1 MIRPNPATEA
11 SLSRVDGSKHSIDEL
26 KTILL
31 QNYLSGSIILGTVVF
46 FISLFISIQKQD
58 YVTAIFVTMLFLI
71 LFIITF
77 VRRINT
83 NIRSVTLAFLYIGTG
98 VLSILSTGIN
108 SNAILYFFTS
118 ILLLG
123 ILLRG
128 LWWVAGLALEGIL
141 VAAIGLFIQLNWIQ
155 LDTLFRTSNSIVNW
169 FTTITM
175 TLFIAF
181 VVVSPLANY
190 ISALRSQNAILDAEK
205 ENQDTNNMNL
215 NERISDLETE
225 VDKRKSKMLAARQIS
240 REITQQNSLQDLLND
255 SVDLI
260 CTQFEF
266 YYAAIFLSDE
276 RNEFAI
282 LKAAS
287 GEAGKQLISQGH
299 KLRIREEGIV
309 GYVVAR
315 GESRLA
321 LDVGEDSV
329 HFKNPLLPGTRS
341 EVGIPLKIG
350 TRIIGALDVQSDKE
364 TAFTEEDIDILQSVA
379 DQLASAIDKSIYI
392 SELESQIKELLIGSG
407 ESTRGVWRA
416 HLYGSKRNLSFIYRD
431 DHLTSEVSTPLLGD
445 ISESNIESNIS
456 EDQVGESNPIE
467 TVYSL
472 PIKLRD
478 QVLGMIKVR
487 YNGKKMPVRMVNLVN
502 IATDRLA
509 IALENARLL
518 ENIQERAEREHTVG
532 EISTKV
538 RSSQTIEAIMQT
550 AVSELG
556 KTLGVNEVSIQLKTA
571 DITEQA
577 KSVEER

>member
-1 MIRPNPATEA
+1 MISTSPASERTV
-11 SLSRVDGSKHSIDEL
+11 SRSDVSQHSINDL

-46 FISLFISIQKQD
+46 FISLFIAIQKQD
-58 YVTAIFVTMLFLI
+58 YITAVFVTIIFLI

-77 VRRINT
+77 VRSINT
-83 NIRSVTLAFLYIGTG
+83 NIRSVTLAFLYIATG
-98 VLSILSTGIN
+98 VLSILSSGIN

-118 ILLLG
+118 VLLLG

-128 LWWVAGLALEGIL
+128 LWWVAGLVFEGIL
-141 VAAIGLFIQLNWIQ
+141 ISVMGILIQFNWIQ
-155 LDTLFRTSNSIVNW
+155 LDALLFESSSMVNW

-175 TLFIAF
+175 TLFMAL
-181 VVVSPLANY
+181 VVVSPLAQY
-190 ISALRSQNAILDAEK
+190 LSALRVKNTTLDSEK
-205 ENQDTNNMNL
+205 EIQETNNVRL

-225 VDKRKSKMLAARQIS
+225 VDRRRSKMLAARQIS
-240 REITQQNSLQDLLND
+240 REISQQSSLQDLLND
-255 SVDLI
+255 SVDLV

-276 RNEFAI
+276 RNEFAV
-282 LKAAS
+282 LRAAS
-287 GEAGKQLISQGH
+287 GEAGKQLLSQGH

-309 GYVVAR
+309 GYVVSR
-315 GESRLA
+315 GETRLA

-341 EVGIPLKIG
+341 EVGIPLKTG
-350 TRIIGALDVQSDKE
+350 SKIIGALDVQSDKE
-364 TAFTEEDIDILQSVA
+364 TAFSEEDIDILQSIA

-392 SELESQIKELLIGSG
+392 TDLESQINELLIGSG
-407 ESTRGVWRA
+407 ESTRGVWRS
-416 HLYGSKRNLSFIYRD
+416 HLYGSRRNLSFTYRD
-431 DHLTSEVSTPLLGD
+431 DQLTSEPSTPLLSD
-445 ISESNIESNIS
+445 ISEATTETYSSDGE
-456 EDQVGESNPIE
+456 VGESNPIE

-478 QVLGMIKVR
+478 QALGMIKVR
-487 YNGKKMPVRMVNLVN
+487 YSGKKMPVRMINLVK

-509 IALENARLL
+509 VALENARLL

-571 DITEQA
+571 NNTNQE
-577 KSVEER
+577 

>member
-83 NIRSVTLAFLYIGTG
+83 YIRSVTLAFLYIGTG

-141 VAAIGLFIQLNWIQ
+141 IAAIGLFIQFNWIQ

-181 VVVSPLANY
+181 VVVSPLAHY

-225 VDKRKSKMLAARQIS
+225 VDKRRSKMLAARQIS

-315 GESRLA
+315 GETRLA

-392 SELESQIKELLIGSG
+392 NELESQIKELLIGSG

-416 HLYGSKRNLSFIYRD
+416 HLYGSRRNLSFIYRD
-431 DHLTSEVSTPLLGD
+431 DQLTSEVSTPLLGD
-445 ISESNIESNIS
+445 ISESTVESYTS

-472 PIKLRD
+472 PIKLRN

-502 IATDRLA
+502 IASDRLA

-571 DITEQA
+571 DNTEQA

>member
-11 SLSRVDGSKHSIDEL
+11 SFSRVDVSKHSIDEL

-58 YVTAIFVTMLFLI
+58 YVTAMFVTILFLI

-83 NIRSVTLAFLYIGTG
+83 NIRTVTLAFLYIGTG

-141 VAAIGLFIQLNWIQ
+141 IAAIGLFIQFNWIQ

-181 VVVSPLANY
+181 VVVSPLAHY

-225 VDKRKSKMLAARQIS
+225 VDKRRSKMLAARQIS

-315 GESRLA
+315 GETRLA

-392 SELESQIKELLIGSG
+392 NELESQIKELLIGSG

-416 HLYGSKRNLSFIYRD
+416 HLYGSRRNLSFIYRD
-431 DHLTSEVSTPLLGD
+431 DQLTSEVSTPLLGD
-445 ISESNIESNIS
+445 ISESTVESYTS
-456 EDQVGESNPIE
+456 EDQIDETNPIE

-487 YNGKKMPVRMVNLVN
+487 YNGKKIPLRMVNLVN

-538 RSSQTIEAIMQT
+538 RSSQTIESIMQT

-571 DITEQA
+571 DNTEQA

>member
-1 MIRPNPATEA
+1 MISTSPASERTV
-11 SLSRVDGSKHSIDEL
+11 SRSDVSQHSINDL

-46 FISLFISIQKQD
+46 FISLFIAIQKQD
-58 YVTAIFVTMLFLI
+58 YITAVFVTIIFLI

-77 VRRINT
+77 VRSINT
-83 NIRSVTLAFLYIGTG
+83 NIRSVTLAFLYIATG
-98 VLSILSTGIN
+98 VLSILSSGIN

-118 ILLLG
+118 VLLLG

-128 LWWVAGLALEGIL
+128 LWWVAGLVFEGIL
-141 VAAIGLFIQLNWIQ
+141 ISVMGILIQFNWIQ
-155 LDTLFRTSNSIVNW
+155 LDALLFESSSMVNW

-175 TLFIAF
+175 TLFMAL
-181 VVVSPLANY
+181 VVVSPLAQY
-190 ISALRSQNAILDAEK
+190 LSALRVKNTTLDSEK
-205 ENQDTNNMNL
+205 EIQETNNVRL

-225 VDKRKSKMLAARQIS
+225 VDRRRSKMLAARQIS
-240 REITQQNSLQDLLND
+240 REISQQSSLQDLLND
-255 SVDLI
+255 SVDLV

-276 RNEFAI
+276 RNEFAV
-282 LKAAS
+282 LRAAS
-287 GEAGKQLISQGH
+287 GEAGKQLLSQGH

-309 GYVVAR
+309 GYVVSR
-315 GESRLA
+315 GETRLA

-341 EVGIPLKIG
+341 EVGIPLKTG
-350 TRIIGALDVQSDKE
+350 SKIIGALDVQSDKE
-364 TAFTEEDIDILQSVA
+364 TAFSEEDIDILQSIA

-392 SELESQIKELLIGSG
+392 TDLESQINELLIGSG
-407 ESTRGVWRA
+407 ESTRGVWRS
-416 HLYGSKRNLSFIYRD
+416 HLYGSRRNLSFTYRD
-431 DHLTSEVSTPLLGD
+431 DQLTSEPSTPLLSD
-445 ISESNIESNIS
+445 ISEATTETFSSDGE
-456 EDQVGESNPIE
+456 VGESNPIE

-478 QVLGMIKVR
+478 QALGMIKVR
-487 YNGKKMPVRMVNLVN
+487 YSGKKMPVRMINLVK

-509 IALENARLL
+509 VALENARLL

-571 DITEQA
+571 NNTNQE
-577 KSVEER
+577 

>member
-1 MIRPNPATEA
+1 MIRSTPSNEATITRSEV
-11 SLSRVDGSKHSIDEL
+11 SHHSIDEFKNL
-26 KTILL
+26 LL

-58 YVTAIFVTMLFLI
+58 YVTAVLVTIIFLI

-77 VRRINT
+77 VRSINT
-83 NIRSVTLAFLYIGTG
+83 NIRTITLAFLYIATG
-98 VLSILSTGIN
+98 VLSILSSGIN

-123 ILLRG
+123 IMLRG
-128 LWWVAGLALEGIL
+128 LWWVAGLIFEGIL
-141 VAAIGLFIQLNWIQ
+141 ISVMGLLIQFNWIQ
-155 LDTLFRTSNSIVNW
+155 LDTIFRATNPIINW

-175 TLFIAF
+175 TLFMAF
-181 VVVSPLANY
+181 IVVSPLAQY
-190 ISALRSQNAILDAEK
+190 ISALRSQKINLEAEK
-205 ENQDTNNMNL
+205 EVQDLNNLRL
-215 NERISDLETE
+215 NERISSLETE
-225 VDKRKSKMLAARQIS
+225 VDKRRTKTLAARQIS
-240 REITQQNSLQDLLND
+240 REITQQSGFQEMLNE

-276 RNEFAI
+276 RNEFAV
-282 LKAAS
+282 LRAAS
-287 GEAGKQLISQGH
+287 GEAGKQLLSQGH

-315 GESRLA
+315 GETRLA

-329 HFKNPLLPGTRS
+329 HFKNPLLPETRS
-341 EVGIPLKIG
+341 EIGIPLKIG
-350 TRIIGALDVQSDKE
+350 AKVIGALDVQSDKE
-364 TAFTEEDIDILQSVA
+364 TAFSEEDIDILQSIA

-392 SELESQIKELLIGSG
+392 DDLESQVKELVIGSG
-407 ESTRGVWRA
+407 ESTRGVWRS
-416 HLYGSKRNLSFIYRD
+416 HLYGSKRNLSYIYRD
-431 DHLTSEVSTPLLGD
+431 DQLTSIGSTPLLSD
-445 ISESNIESNIS
+445 ITETTLEEYASDNLKSDSDS
-456 EDQVGESNPIE
+456 PV
-467 TVYSL
+467 TVYTL

-478 QVLGMIKVR
+478 QVLGLIKVR
-487 YNGKKMPVRMVNLVN
+487 YSGKKMPVRMVNLVN
-502 IATDRLA
+502 TATSRLA

-538 RSSQTIEAIMQT
+538 RASQTIEAIMQT

-556 KTLGVNEVSIQLKTA
+556 KTLGVNEVSIQLKTT
-571 DITEQA
+571 DNTDQE
-577 KSVEER
+577 

>member
-1 MIRPNPATEA
+1 MISTTPASETTFTHSEA
-11 SLSRVDGSKHSIDEL
+11 SQHSIDDL

-46 FISLFISIQKQD
+46 FISLFIAIQKQD
-58 YVTAIFVTMLFLI
+58 YITAIFVTIIFLI

-77 VRRINT
+77 VRRIKT
-83 NIRSVTLAFLYIGTG
+83 NIRSVTLAFLYIAAG
-98 VLSILSTGIN
+98 VLSILSSGIN
-108 SNAILYFFTS
+108 SNAILFFFTS

-128 LWWVAGLALEGIL
+128 LWWVAGLIFEAIL
-141 VAAIGLFIQLNWIQ
+141 ISVMGLFIQFNWIQ
-155 LDTLFRTSNSIVNW
+155 LDTFFRSSNSIVNW

-175 TLFIAF
+175 TLFVAF
-181 VVVSPLANY
+181 VVVSPLAQY
-190 ISALRSQNAILDAEK
+190 ISALRSRNISLDSDK
-205 ENQDTNNMNL
+205 EIQDFNNVRL

-225 VDKRKSKMLAARQIS
+225 VDRRRSKMLAARQIS
-240 REITQQNSLQDLLND
+240 REITQQSALQDLLND

-260 CTQFEF
+260 CSQFEF
-266 YYAAIFLSDE
+266 YYAGIFLSDE
-276 RNEFAI
+276 RNEFAV
-282 LKAAS
+282 LRAAS
-287 GEAGKQLISQGH
+287 GDAGKQLLSQGH

-315 GESRLA
+315 GETRLA

-341 EVGIPLKIG
+341 EVGIPLKTG
-350 TRIIGALDVQSDKE
+350 SKIIGALDVQSDKE
-364 TAFTEEDIDILQSVA
+364 TAFTEEDIDILQSIA

-392 SELESQIKELLIGSG
+392 SDLESQINELLIGSG
-407 ESTRGVWRA
+407 ESTRGVWRS
-416 HLYGSKRNLSFIYRD
+416 HLYGSRRNLSFIYRD
-431 DHLTSEVSTPLLGD
+431 DQLISEASTPLLSD
-445 ISESNIESNIS
+445 ISEPTEEAYTSDNES
-456 EDQVGESNPIE
+456 GETNPTE

-487 YNGKKMPVRMVNLVN
+487 YNGRKMPVRMVNLVN

-509 IALENARLL
+509 VALENARLL

-571 DITEQA
+571 DNTDQE
-577 KSVEER
+577 

>member
-1 MIRPNPATEA
+1 MISTTPASERTV
-11 SLSRVDGSKHSIDEL
+11 SRSDVSQRSINDL

-46 FISLFISIQKQD
+46 FISLFIAIQKQD
-58 YVTAIFVTMLFLI
+58 YITAVFVTIIFLI

-77 VRRINT
+77 VRSINT
-83 NIRSVTLAFLYIGTG
+83 NIRSVTLAFLYIATG
-98 VLSILSTGIN
+98 VLSILSSGIN

-118 ILLLG
+118 VLLLG

-128 LWWVAGLALEGIL
+128 LWWVAGLIFEGIL
-141 VAAIGLFIQLNWIQ
+141 ISIMGILIQFNWIQ
-155 LDTLFRTSNSIVNW
+155 LDALLNESSSMVNW

-175 TLFIAF
+175 TLFMAL
-181 VVVSPLANY
+181 VVVSPLAQY
-190 ISALRSQNAILDAEK
+190 LSALRVKNTTLDSEK
-205 ENQDTNNMNL
+205 EIQETNNVRL

-225 VDKRKSKMLAARQIS
+225 VDRRRSKMLAARQIS
-240 REITQQNSLQDLLND
+240 REISQQSSLQDLLND
-255 SVDLI
+255 SVDLV

-266 YYAAIFLSDE
+266 YYVAIFLSDE
-276 RNEFAI
+276 RNEFAV
-282 LKAAS
+282 LRAAS
-287 GEAGKQLISQGH
+287 GEAGKQLLSQGH

-309 GYVVAR
+309 GYVVSR
-315 GESRLA
+315 GETRLA

-341 EVGIPLKIG
+341 EVGIPLKTG
-350 TRIIGALDVQSDKE
+350 SKIIGALDVQSDKE
-364 TAFTEEDIDILQSVA
+364 TAFTEEDIDILQSIA

-392 SELESQIKELLIGSG
+392 TDLESQINELLIGSG
-407 ESTRGVWRA
+407 ESTRSVWRS
-416 HLYGSKRNLSFIYRD
+416 HLYGSRRNLSFTYRD
-431 DHLTSEVSTPLLGD
+431 DQLTSEPSTPLLSD
-445 ISESNIESNIS
+445 ISEPTTETYSSDGE
-456 EDQVGESNPIE
+456 VGESNPIE

-472 PIKLRD
+472 PIKLRE
-478 QVLGMIKVR
+478 QALGVIKVR
-487 YNGKKMPVRMVNLVN
+487 YSGKKMPVRMINLVK

-509 IALENARLL
+509 VALENARLL

-571 DITEQA
+571 NNTDQE
-577 KSVEER
+577 

>member
-1 MIRPNPATEA
+1 MISTTPASETTFTHSEA
-11 SLSRVDGSKHSIDEL
+11 SQHSIDDL

-46 FISLFISIQKQD
+46 FISLFIAIQKQD
-58 YVTAIFVTMLFLI
+58 YITAIFVTIIFLI

-77 VRRINT
+77 VRRIKT
-83 NIRSVTLAFLYIGTG
+83 NIRSVTLAFLYIATG
-98 VLSILSTGIN
+98 VLSILSSGIN
-108 SNAILYFFTS
+108 SNAILFFFTS

-128 LWWVAGLALEGIL
+128 LWWVAGLIFEAIL
-141 VAAIGLFIQLNWIQ
+141 ISVMGLFIQFNWIQ
-155 LDTLFRTSNSIVNW
+155 LDTFFRSSNSIVNW

-175 TLFIAF
+175 TLFVAF
-181 VVVSPLANY
+181 VVVSPLAQY
-190 ISALRSQNAILDAEK
+190 ISALRSRNISLDSDK
-205 ENQDTNNMNL
+205 EIQDFNNVRL

-225 VDKRKSKMLAARQIS
+225 VDRRRSKMLAARQIS
-240 REITQQNSLQDLLND
+240 REITQQSALQDLLND

-260 CTQFEF
+260 CSQFEF

-276 RNEFAI
+276 RNEFAV
-282 LKAAS
+282 LRAAS
-287 GEAGKQLISQGH
+287 GDAGKQLLSQGH

-315 GESRLA
+315 DETRLA

-341 EVGIPLKIG
+341 EVGIPLKTG
-350 TRIIGALDVQSDKE
+350 SKIIGALDVQSDKE
-364 TAFTEEDIDILQSVA
+364 TAFTEEDIDILQSIA

-392 SELESQIKELLIGSG
+392 SDLESQINELLIGSG
-407 ESTRGVWRA
+407 ESTRGVWRS
-416 HLYGSKRNLSFIYRD
+416 HLYGSRRNLSFIYRD
-431 DHLTSEVSTPLLGD
+431 DQLISEASTPLLSD
-445 ISESNIESNIS
+445 ISEPTEEAYTSDSES
-456 EDQVGESNPIE
+456 GETNPTE

-487 YNGKKMPVRMVNLVN
+487 YNGRKMPVRMVNLVN

-509 IALENARLL
+509 VALENARLL

-571 DITEQA
+571 DNTDQE
-577 KSVEER
+577 

>member
-1 MIRPNPATEA
+1 
-11 SLSRVDGSKHSIDEL
+11 
-26 KTILL
+26 
-31 QNYLSGSIILGTVVF
+31 
-46 FISLFISIQKQD
+46 
-58 YVTAIFVTMLFLI
+58 
-71 LFIITF
+71 
-77 VRRINT
+77 
-83 NIRSVTLAFLYIGTG
+83 LAFLYIAAG
-98 VLSILSTGIN
+98 VLSILSSGIN
-108 SNAILYFFTS
+108 SNAILFFFTS

-128 LWWVAGLALEGIL
+128 LWWVAGLIFEAIL
-141 VAAIGLFIQLNWIQ
+141 ISVMGLFIQFNWIQ
-155 LDTLFRTSNSIVNW
+155 LDTFFRSSNSIVNW

-175 TLFIAF
+175 TLFVAF
-181 VVVSPLANY
+181 VVVSPLAQY
-190 ISALRSQNAILDAEK
+190 ISALRSRNISLDSDK
-205 ENQDTNNMNL
+205 EIQDFNNVRL
-215 NERISDLETE
+215 NEKISDLETE
-225 VDKRKSKMLAARQIS
+225 VDRRRSKMLAARQIS
-240 REITQQNSLQDLLND
+240 REITQQSALQDLLND

-260 CTQFEF
+260 CSQFEF
-266 YYAAIFLSDE
+266 YYAGIFLSDE
-276 RNEFAI
+276 RNEFAV
-282 LKAAS
+282 LRAAS
-287 GEAGKQLISQGH
+287 GDAGKQLLSQGH

-315 GESRLA
+315 GETRLA

-341 EVGIPLKIG
+341 EVGIPLKTG
-350 TRIIGALDVQSDKE
+350 SKIIGALDVQSDKE
-364 TAFTEEDIDILQSVA
+364 TAFTEEDIDILQSIA

-392 SELESQIKELLIGSG
+392 SDLESQINELLIGSG
-407 ESTRGVWRA
+407 ESTRGVWRS
-416 HLYGSKRNLSFIYRD
+416 HLYGSRRNLSFIYRD
-431 DHLTSEVSTPLLGD
+431 DQLISEASTPLLSD
-445 ISESNIESNIS
+445 ISEPTEEAHTSDSES
-456 EDQVGESNPIE
+456 GATNPTE

-487 YNGKKMPVRMVNLVN
+487 YNGRKMPVRMVNLVN

-509 IALENARLL
+509 VALENARLL

-571 DITEQA
+571 DNTDQE
-577 KSVEER
+577 

>member
-1 MIRPNPATEA
+1 MISTSPASETRFSHSNE
-11 SLSRVDGSKHSIDEL
+11 SQRSIDDL

-46 FISLFISIQKQD
+46 FISLFIAIQKQD
-58 YVTAIFVTMLFLI
+58 YITAIFVTIIFLI

-83 NIRSVTLAFLYIGTG
+83 NIRTVTLAFIYIATG
-98 VLSILSTGIN
+98 VLSILSYGIN

-128 LWWVAGLALEGIL
+128 LWWVGGIIFEGIL
-141 VAAIGLFIQLNWIQ
+141 ISLMGLFIQFNWIQ
-155 LDTLFRTSNSIVNW
+155 LDTLIRSSSSIVNW

-175 TLFIAF
+175 TLFMAF
-181 VVVSPLANY
+181 VFVSPLAQY
-190 ISALRSQNAILDAEK
+190 ISALRLRNATLDSDREI
-205 ENQDTNNMNL
+205 QDHNNVQMID
-215 NERISDLETE
+215 RISELETE
-225 VDKRKSKMLAARQIS
+225 VDRRRSKMLAARQIT
-240 REITQQNSLQDLLND
+240 REISHQSAIQDLLTD

-266 YYAAIFLSDE
+266 YYAAIFLSDD
-276 RNEFAI
+276 RNEFAV
-282 LKAAS
+282 LRAAS
-287 GEAGKQLISQGH
+287 GEAGKQLLSQEH

-309 GYVVAR
+309 GYVIAR
-315 GESRLA
+315 GETRFA

-341 EVGIPLKIG
+341 EIGIPLKTG
-350 TRIIGALDVQSDKE
+350 TRIIGALDVQTDKE
-364 TAFTEEDIDILQSVA
+364 AAFTEEDIDILQSIA

-392 SELESQIKELLIGSG
+392 NDLEAQVKELLIGSG
-407 ESTRGVWRA
+407 ESTRGVWRS
-416 HLYGSKRNLSFIYRD
+416 HLYGSRRNLSFIYRD
-431 DHLTSEVSTPLLGD
+431 DQLSSEVSNPLLG
-445 ISESNIESNIS
+445 NIS
-456 EDQVGESNPIE
+456 EPSEETSSSDGEVGGTNPTE

-502 IATDRLA
+502 VATDRLA

-538 RSSQTIEAIMQT
+538 RASQTIEAIMQT

-571 DITEQA
+571 DNIDQE
-577 KSVEER
+577 